1 MAEIDRLKDIVETLR
16 GENGC
21 PWDRAQTHTSLK
33 PEVIE
38 EAKQLIE
45 QAKECLLHN
54 INTKSCRENSRKLH
68 EEFPYYCTCC
78 LVLP

>member
-45 QAKECLLHN
+45 QAKE
-54 INTKSCRENSRKLH
+54 RKG
-68 EEFPYYCTCC
+68 YK
-78 LVLP
+78 